1 MTQPAQQGN
10 FISRRNKSCFS
21 RTGC

>member
-1 MTQPAQQGN
+1 MQPAQQGN